1 MVDTENKDHYFYRVL
16 TQEMIK
22 YETQL
27 DLITP
32 KMKNIKLVHRNILP
46 ESKKCSGLMTTSRR
60 IYPRFVSRKWRDNF

>member
-1 MVDTENKDHYFYRVL
+1 MMVDTENKDHYFYRVL

-22 YETQL
+22 YEVQL

-46 ESKKCSGLMTTSRR
+46 ESKNA
-60 IYPRFVSRKWRDNF
+60 VV